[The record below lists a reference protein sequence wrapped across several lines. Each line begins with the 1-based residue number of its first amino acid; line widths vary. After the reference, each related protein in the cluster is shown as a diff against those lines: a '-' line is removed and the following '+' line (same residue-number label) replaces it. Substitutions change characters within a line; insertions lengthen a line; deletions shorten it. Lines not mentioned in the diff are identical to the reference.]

1 MINETTNLDTQKY
14 FFVFIVVNYFHPINH
29 NHNNQWCWECWD
41 VKKQSSVIRCSMLRC
56 RGVECEEAALTR
68 SPVPEQLK
76 LSPPPRHLPAPSPD
90 TGPNGQHLT
99 ALQISTFYN
108 CVTNLFLCK
117 VSAWLEYDQTNHHVS
132 AAQESTRPLLLSSS
146 ARPEHRCGYLYIS
159 VPASWRCVAPAAVWL
174 WVVAGGKQL
183 ALCSPLWHRTCP
195 LDTCT
200 PLALVAL

>member
-1 MINETTNLDTQKY
+1 
-14 FFVFIVVNYFHPINH
+14 
-29 NHNNQWCWECWD
+29 
-41 VKKQSSVIRCSMLRC
+41 MLRC

-146 ARPEHRCGYLYIS
+146 ARPEHRCGYLYLCRPAEDAWLRQRCGCGWWREGS
-159 VPASWRCVAPAAVWL
+159 SWHSALHSGTAHVPSTHV
-174 WVVAGGKQL
+174 
-183 ALCSPLWHRTCP
+183 HH
-195 LDTCT
+195 
-200 PLALVAL
+200 

>member
-1 MINETTNLDTQKY
+1 
-14 FFVFIVVNYFHPINH
+14 
-29 NHNNQWCWECWD
+29 
-41 VKKQSSVIRCSMLRC
+41 MLRC

-117 VSAWLEYDQTNHHVS
+117 VSAWLEYDLTNHHVS

-146 ARPEHRCGYLYIS
+146 AGQSTGVDIYICAGQLKMRGS
-159 VPASWRCVAPAAVWL
+159 GSGVAVWRL
-174 WVVAGGKQL
+174 CWWREGSSWHS
-183 ALCSPLWHRTCP
+183 ALLWHRTCP
-195 LDTCT
+195 LHTCT
-200 PLALVAL
+200 PLALVTSNTSYYTQPT

>member
-1 MINETTNLDTQKY
+1 M
-14 FFVFIVVNYFHPINH
+14 
-29 NHNNQWCWECWD
+29 CW
-41 VKKQSSVIRCSMLRC
+41 VY
-56 RGVECEEAALTR
+56 ECEEAALTR

-76 LSPPPRHLPAPSPD
+76 LSPPPPSIPAPSPD
-90 TGPNGQHLT
+90 NGPNGQHHT
-99 ALQISTFYN
+99 ALQISTFFN

-146 ARPEHRCGYLYIS
+146 ARPEHRCGYLYLCR
-159 VPASWRCVAPAAVWL
+159 PAEDAWLRQRCGGVAAL
-174 WVVAGGKQL
+174 LVAGGKQL
-183 ALCSPLWHRTCP
+183 ALCSLLWHRTCP